1 MCACVGLCLQ
11 VCIHMT
17 VWGHVIGV
25 QISRK
30 DVSGPSFFYSRAR
43 TTRLKDSFF
52 PDSYQN
58 IKLRHALKQEFNVQY
73 KHFSHFILL
82 QVILPSQ
89 SPYSCVSIYLQR
101 TSGGVL
107 VLHTT
112 PLVLIFFSYCIFVL
126 WNVVPRG
133 TYRSSAP
140 NCVVWKYNHNK
151 GFQFQDPPTYRLVI
165 LCNIVWITLY
175 TGKFYLTFIWKT
187 SKLENKIE
195 TDSLNGNEG
204 KSNKIHCD
212 SCCAHG
218 QWNINQFLNAIFP
231 CYVLLGLP

>member
-82 QVILPSQ
+82 QVTYAIPVTLFMCIYIFAAYLRGSTCT
-89 SPYSCVSIYLQR
+89 PYHCTSSYL
-101 TSGGVL
+101 
-107 VLHTT
+107 
-112 PLVLIFFSYCIFVL
+112 F
-126 WNVVPRG
+126 
-133 TYRSSAP
+133 
-140 NCVVWKYNHNK
+140 
-151 GFQFQDPPTYRLVI
+151 
-165 LCNIVWITLY
+165 
-175 TGKFYLTFIWKT
+175 
-187 SKLENKIE
+187 
-195 TDSLNGNEG
+195 
-204 KSNKIHCD
+204 
-212 SCCAHG
+212 
-218 QWNINQFLNAIFP
+218 
-231 CYVLLGLP
+231 